1 MVVPRLLIIVGTSGV
16 GKSTMSARLASE
28 LGFSKVAST
37 DTVREVLRTQ
47 LTSSDRPALHRS
59 SFESA
64 GGTPIED
71 WTETVEEV
79 SEGVR
84 AIIHRALEKRGDLLL
99 EGVHYFPNKE
109 VIEEWRDAGGIA
121 TGVVLYVTS
130 ENMHRGMI
138 ANREKHNGKQVD
150 HYLVNLG
157 RIREIQEELVVSG
170 SHSEWLL
177 VDPTKESGAADI
189 ITNSLG

>member
-16 GKSTMSARLASE
+16 GKSTMSAKLAST
-28 LGFSKVAST
+28 LNFSKVAST

-47 LTSSDRPALHRS
+47 LTSSEKPSLHRS

-64 GGTPIED
+64 GGSVVED
-71 WTETVEEV
+71 WGETVEAV
-79 SEGVR
+79 SEGVQ
-84 AIIHRALEKRGDLLL
+84 AVIQRALEKRGDLLL

-109 VIEEWRDAGGIA
+109 IIDEWRDACGIA

-138 ANREKHNGKQVD
+138 ANREKHNGSQVD
-150 HYLVNLG
+150 HYLGNLD
-157 RIREIQEELVVSG
+157 RIREIQENLVVSG
-170 SHSEWLL
+170 SRSEWLL
-177 VDPTKESGAADI
+177 VDPSNESDAAGI
-189 ITNSLG
+189 ISSSLG

>member
-16 GKSTMSARLASE
+16 GKSTMSAKLASA
-28 LGFSKVAST
+28 LDFSKVAST

-47 LTSSDRPALHRS
+47 FTSSEKPSLHRS

-64 GGTPIED
+64 GGSAVED
-71 WTETVEEV
+71 WGATVDAV
-79 SEGVR
+79 SDGVQAVIER
-84 AIIHRALEKRGDLLL
+84 AMEKRGDLLL
-99 EGVHYFPNKE
+99 EGVHYSPNKD
-109 VIEEWRDAGGIA
+109 VIDKWREAGGIA

-150 HYLVNLG
+150 HYLGNLD
-157 RIREIQEELVVSG
+157 RIREIQENLVVSG
-170 SHSEWLL
+170 SHSGWLL
-177 VDPTKESGAADI
+177 IDPTKESEAAGI
-189 ITNSLG
+189 ISNSLG

>member
-64 GGTPIED
+64 GGSPIED
-71 WTETVEEV
+71 WTETVEAV

-109 VIEEWRDAGGIA
+109 VIDEWRDAGGIA
-121 TGVVLYVTS
+121 AGVVLYVTS

-150 HYLVNLG
+150 HYLGNLG
-157 RIREIQEELVVSG
+157 RIRKIQEELVVSG
-170 SHSEWLL
+170 SQSEWLL

-189 ITNSLG
+189 ITNCLG

>member
-1 MVVPRLLIIVGTSGV
+1 MVPRLLMIVGTSGV
-16 GKSTMSARLASE
+16 GKSTMSAKLASS

-47 LTSSDRPALHRS
+47 LTSSESPPLHRS

-64 GGTPIED
+64 GGSSVED
-71 WTETVEEV
+71 WKETVEVV

-84 AIIHRALEKRGDLLL
+84 AVIDRALGKGSDLLL
-99 EGVHYFPNKE
+99 EGVHYFPNRE
-109 VIEEWRDAGGIA
+109 IIEEWREAGGIA

-130 ENMHRGMI
+130 ENRHRGMI

-150 HYLVNLG
+150 HYLGNLD
-157 RIREIQEELVVSG
+157 RIRGIQENLVVSG
-170 SHSEWLL
+170 SQSGWLL
-177 VDPTKESGAADI
+177 IDPTKESDAVGI
-189 ITNSLG
+189 ISNSLS

>member
-28 LGFSKVAST
+28 LSFSKVAST
-37 DTVREVLRTQ
+37 DTVREALRTQ
-47 LTSSDRPALHRS
+47 ITPSESPALHRS

-64 GGTPIED
+64 GGSVVED
-71 WTETVEEV
+71 WGETVEAV
-79 SEGVR
+79 SEGVQ
-84 AIIHRALEKRGDLLL
+84 AVIQRALEKRGDLLL
-99 EGVHYFPNKE
+99 EGVHYLPNKE
-109 VIEEWRDAGGIA
+109 VIDEWRDAGGIA

-150 HYLVNLG
+150 HYLGNLD

-177 VDPTKESGAADI
+177 VDPTKESGAAGI

>member
-16 GKSTMSARLASE
+16 GKSTMSAKLASA
-28 LGFSKVAST
+28 LDFSKVAST

-47 LTSSDRPALHRS
+47 FTSSEKPSLHRS

-64 GGTPIED
+64 GGSAVED
-71 WTETVEEV
+71 WGATVDAV
-79 SEGVR
+79 SEGVQ
-84 AIIHRALEKRGDLLL
+84 AVIERALEKRGDLLL
-99 EGVHYFPNKE
+99 EGVHYSPNKD
-109 VIEEWRDAGGIA
+109 VIDKWREAGGIA

-150 HYLVNLG
+150 HYLGNLD
-157 RIREIQEELVVSG
+157 RIREIQENLVVSG
-170 SHSEWLL
+170 SHSGWLL
-177 VDPTKESGAADI
+177 IDPTKESEAAGI
-189 ITNSLG
+189 ISNSLG

>member
-37 DTVREVLRTQ
+37 DTVREALRTQ
-47 LTSSDRPALHRS
+47 ITSSERPALHRS
-59 SFESA
+59 SFESD
-64 GGTPIED
+64 GGSAVED
-71 WTETVEEV
+71 WGETVEAV

-84 AIIHRALEKRGDLLL
+84 AVIQRALDKRSDLLL

-150 HYLVNLG
+150 HYLGNLD
-157 RIREIQEELVVSG
+157 RIREIQEDLVVSG
-170 SHSEWLL
+170 SESEWVL
-177 VDPTKESGAADI
+177 VDPAKESSAAGI
-189 ITNSLG
+189 ISNSLG

>member
-16 GKSTMSARLASE
+16 GKSTMSAKLAST
-28 LGFSKVAST
+28 LNFSKVAST

-47 LTSSDRPALHRS
+47 LTSSEKPSLHRS

-64 GGTPIED
+64 GGSVVED
-71 WTETVEEV
+71 WGETVEAV
-79 SEGVR
+79 SEGVQ
-84 AIIHRALEKRGDLLL
+84 AVIQRALEKRGDLLL

-109 VIEEWRDAGGIA
+109 IIDEWRDAGGIA

-138 ANREKHNGKQVD
+138 ANREKHNGSQVD
-150 HYLVNLG
+150 HYLGNLD
-157 RIREIQEELVVSG
+157 RIREIQENLVVSG
-170 SHSEWLL
+170 SRSEWLL
-177 VDPTKESGAADI
+177 VDPSNESDAAGI
-189 ITNSLG
+189 ISSSLG

>member
-16 GKSTMSARLASE
+16 GKSTMSAKLASA
-28 LGFSKVAST
+28 LDFSKVAST

-47 LTSSDRPALHRS
+47 FTSSEKPSLHRS

-64 GGTPIED
+64 GGSAVED
-71 WTETVEEV
+71 WGAPVDAV
-79 SEGVR
+79 SDGVQ
-84 AIIHRALEKRGDLLL
+84 AVIERALEKRGDLLL
-99 EGVHYFPNKE
+99 EGVHYSPNKD
-109 VIEEWRDAGGIA
+109 VIDKWREAGGIA

-150 HYLVNLG
+150 HYLGNLD
-157 RIREIQEELVVSG
+157 RIREIQENLVVSG
-170 SHSEWLL
+170 SHSGWLL
-177 VDPTKESGAADI
+177 IDPTKESEAAGI
-189 ITNSLG
+189 ISNSLG

>member
-16 GKSTMSARLASE
+16 GKSTMSAKLASA
-28 LGFSKVAST
+28 LDFSKVAST

-47 LTSSDRPALHRS
+47 FTSSEKPSLHRS

-64 GGTPIED
+64 GGSAVED
-71 WTETVEEV
+71 WGATVDAV
-79 SEGVR
+79 SDGVQ
-84 AIIHRALEKRGDLLL
+84 AVIERALEKRGDLLL
-99 EGVHYFPNKE
+99 EGVHYSPNKD
-109 VIEEWRDAGGIA
+109 VIDKWREAGGIA

-150 HYLVNLG
+150 HYLGNLD
-157 RIREIQEELVVSG
+157 RIREIQEDLVVSG
-170 SHSEWLL
+170 SESEWVL
-177 VDPTKESGAADI
+177 VDPTKESSAAGI
-189 ITNSLG
+189 ISNSLG